1 MLGCTWLAEAAVSVM
16 LIDTDAVLAGGGGA
30 LV

>member
-1 MLGCTWLAEAAVSVM
+1 MLGCTWLAEATVSVM
-16 LIDTDAVLAGGGGA
+16 LVDTDAVLAGGGGA